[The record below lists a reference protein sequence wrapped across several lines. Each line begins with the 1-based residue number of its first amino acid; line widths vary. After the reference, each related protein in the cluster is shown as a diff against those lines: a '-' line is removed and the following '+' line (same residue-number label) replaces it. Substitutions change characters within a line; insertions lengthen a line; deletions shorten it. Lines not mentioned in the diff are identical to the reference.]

1 MEEELQRL
9 IEDFLTQKQTLLL
22 QVKKGLLGKED
33 FLAEAEKHLDRNY
46 SFPKDKKEVL
56 LKEFEQYVFGYSR
69 LSPLMDDKEI
79 SDIRVVSHDCIRI
92 KRQGKRMD
100 AGIAFTSEREYRQF
114 IDYIA
119 ARNQVNISNLNA
131 IQRFTDTESH
141 PDFIFRF
148 TLSMPIV
155 NTYSE
160 PYLCIRK
167 VPKAFP

>member
-22 QVKKGLLGKED
+22 QVKKGILGKED
-33 FLAEAEKHLDRNY
+33 FLAEAEKHLDRSY

-100 AGIAFTSEREYRQF
+100 AGIVFSSEREYCCQ
-114 IDYIA
+114 
-119 ARNQVNISNLNA
+119 
-131 IQRFTDTESH
+131 ESGEYLKSECN
-141 PDFIFRF
+141 PEIYGYGEPPGFYFPF
-148 TLSMPIV
+148 
-155 NTYSE
+155 YSVHADCE
-160 PYLCIRK
+160 Y
-167 VPKAFP
+167 VQ